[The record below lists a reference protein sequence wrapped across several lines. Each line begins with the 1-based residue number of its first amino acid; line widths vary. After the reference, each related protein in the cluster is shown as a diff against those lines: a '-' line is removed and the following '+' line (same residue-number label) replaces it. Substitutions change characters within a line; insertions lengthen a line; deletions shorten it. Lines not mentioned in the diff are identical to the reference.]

1 MFRPSL
7 LAMLFLCTLQTGCII
22 ELERSPKSISGN
34 DSEDSTEDSTGETQS
49 VITDTPISDNDDS
62 NTQESPSCIP
72 KSSLSQLVS
81 ALMVSA
87 TLVGCSSDSDDG
99 ITVSG
104 RLFTTANV
112 MIDGDVND
120 TSAVYRSNDDPSDPQ
135 ALPNIVTVQGF
146 ASASPTFAQESEDAN
161 FERFANIADV
171 DDYFS
176 VSLQAGQKIVLNVV
190 DYDGNTGNGA
200 YSGDLDLYLFN
211 GDLSSNDPIAVSNGS
226 TSTEQIPI
234 AVDGEYLVNVFA
246 YSGISKYVM
255 QILPASS
262 SILGQ
267 TAEPKRGASFVPGE
281 AIIRWKDNQPSSAL
295 KAATTGIQANGR
307 SVHVLSQGANYPVKA
322 QLQKPL
328 SALSVRSPLAK
339 LNPQWDDARD
349 TLVTIKAL
357 SQRDD
362 VEYAEPNYIH
372 RALLTPND
380 PLYDIQFHYK
390 SIKLPQAWDL
400 TDGSSDVVVA
410 VIDSGVFLDH
420 PDLSGKLVAGYD
432 FISDTSTS
440 RDGDGIDSSPDD
452 PGDSPQKG
460 ASAWHGTHVT
470 GTVAAVTNNNQGGA
484 GAGGLT
490 RVMPLRVLGLNGEG
504 SSYDVIQAVRYA
516 AKLSNDSG
524 TTPTKRAD
532 IINLSLG
539 STFSSQAEQD
549 VFTAARNAGVI
560 IVAAAGNSESST
572 PFYPASYNGVVSV
585 SASAPDN
592 SLAEYSNFGSR
603 IDVAAP
609 GGEIRYDING
619 DGQNDGVLSTSVDDS
634 SGAREESYTL
644 QEGTSMASPHVAAVI
659 ALMKAVY
666 PSLTPTQF
674 DNLLSA
680 GDITDDL
687 GDPGRDNEF
696 GHGLINAY
704 KAVQAADNLAG
715 GGSITPVP
723 VLESSPDEL
732 SLGTNNS
739 MSFTLDNINNEIDD
753 PTITSEVSEDWI
765 TLDNSQTDANGL
777 GTYTVNI
784 NRSGLIDGLYDGVI
798 RFTPDTGNSLDVR
811 ISIQVGD
818 IVEAVNVAPQYVLL
832 IDSESGEV
840 ITETLADTDG
850 TYKVKNVPVG
860 SYRVIGGSDIDVD
873 LFVCQN
879 GETCGGY
886 PNIVTEEVID
896 VTESITGIDFVV
908 SLVSGISSNSLS
920 VQRLEPVTETIANE
934 EKPIKQLAD

>member
-22 ELERSPKSISGN
+22 EIERRSKSTSEN
-34 DSEDSTEDSTGETQS
+34 DSTGSTTDSTGETPP
-49 VITDTPISDNDDS
+49 VITDTPIPDNDEP
-62 NTQESPSCIP
+62 NTEESPSCKP
-72 KSSLSQLVS
+72 KSSPNQLVS

-87 TLVGCSSDSDDG
+87 ALVGCTSDANDG

-120 TSAVYRSNDDPSDPQ
+120 TSAVYHSNDDPSDPQ

-161 FERFANIADV
+161 FERFANSSDV
-171 DDYFS
+171 DDYFL

-190 DYDGNTGNGA
+190 DYDDNAINGA
-200 YSGDLDLYLFN
+200 YSGDLDLFLFN
-211 GDLSSNDPIAVSNGS
+211 ADLSSNDPIAFSNS
-226 TSTEQIPI
+226 DSSTEQINI
-234 AVDGEYLVNVFA
+234 AVDGEYLVLVTA

-255 QILPASS
+255 QILPTSS

-267 TAEPKRGASFVPGE
+267 AAEPTHSASFVPGE

-322 QLQKPL
+322 RLQKPL

-339 LNPQWDDARD
+339 LNPQWDEARD
-349 TLVTIKAL
+349 TLETIKAL

-400 TDGSSDVVVA
+400 TDGSSDAIVA

-440 RDGDGIDSSPDD
+440 RDGDGIDSDPDD
-452 PGDSPQKG
+452 PGDNPQKG

-470 GTVAAVTNNNQGGA
+470 GTVAAVTNNSRGGA

-539 STFSSQAEQD
+539 SSFNSNAEQE

-560 IVAAAGNSESST
+560 IVAAAGNSSSST

-619 DGQNDGVLSTSVDDS
+619 DGQDDGVLSTSVNDS
-634 SGAREESYTL
+634 SGTREESYTL
-644 QEGTSMASPHVAAVI
+644 QEGTSMASPHVAAVV

-696 GHGLINAY
+696 GHGRINAY
-704 KAVQAADNLAG
+704 KAVLAADNLAG

-723 VLESSPDEL
+723 VLESSPNEL
-732 SLGTNNS
+732 FLGTNAS
-739 MSFTLDNINNEIDD
+739 ISFTLDNINNEIDD
-753 PTITSEVSEDWI
+753 PAITSDVSEDWI
-765 TLDNSQTDANGL
+765 TLDNSQTDTNGL
-777 GTYTVNI
+777 GTYTVTVD
-784 NRSGLIDGLYDGVI
+784 RSGLLDGLYEGVI

-818 IVEAVNVAPQYVLL
+818 IVEAVNIAPQYVLL
-832 IDSESGEV
+832 LDAESGDV
-840 ITETLADTDG
+840 IVETLANADG
-850 TYKVKNVPVG
+850 TYTVKNVPAG

-886 PNIVTEEVID
+886 PSIVTEEVID
-896 VTESITGIDFVV
+896 VSESITGINFLV
-908 SLVSGISSNSLS
+908 SLVSGISSNNLS
-920 VQRLEPVTETIANE
+920 AQRSAPVMETVANK